1 MSVTLPVFS
10 IERHRLV
17 TDGQGV
23 TTLVGA
29 YGCPLQCRYCLNP
42 HAWNPATLDRCV
54 HMTPEQLYD
63 RVKIDALYFLATGGG
78 VTFGGGESLLHAPFI
93 AAFRQVCGP
102 DWHLGVETSLHVP
115 PQNLRQV
122 IGIVDEFIVD
132 IKDMDET
139 VYESYTG
146 QPQTPLRDNLRLL
159 AASVSAEQV
168 QIRIPRIP
176 SYNTEQNIQASLA
189 WLREQGFT
197 RLGVFDYIVRS
208 HNQK

>member
-10 IERHRLV
+10 IDRHRLV

-42 HAWNPATLDRCV
+42 HAWNPATLDKCV
-54 HMTPEQLYD
+54 HMTPQQLYE
-63 RVKIDALYFLATGGG
+63 RVKIDDLYFLATGGG
-78 VTFGGGESLLHAPFI
+78 VTFGGGESLLHTPFI
-93 AAFRQVCGP
+93 AAFRQVCGQ
-102 DWHLGVETSLHVP
+102 DWHLAVETSLHVP
-115 PQNLRQV
+115 VQNLRQIMGV
-122 IGIVDEFIVD
+122 VDEFIVD
-132 IKDMDET
+132 IKDLDEA

-146 QPQTPLRDNLRLL
+146 QPQTPLKDNLRLL
-159 AASVSAEQV
+159 AASVAAEKV

-176 SYNTEQNIQASLA
+176 GYNAKQNIQASLA

-197 RLGVFDYIVRS
+197 RLEVFDYILR
-208 HNQK
+208 